1 MHKKV
6 HQFLTSIQDDGTCKI
21 TKSDGAYHR
30 VMIDNDTVS
39 QALKF
44 IHGDHNVSSM
54 KLSLEE
60 KKLVFKMR
68 DEISNKMVYANLIN

>member
-1 MHKKV
+1 M
-6 HQFLTSIQDDGTCKI
+6 
-21 TKSDGAYHR
+21 
-30 VMIDNDTVS
+30 VS

-60 KKLVFKMR
+60 KKQVFKMQ
-68 DEISNKMVYANLIN
+68 DDSIIEMVYNSLVDQNVKLPLQLYQQHFHLMKPQKYTQPN